1 MRKTFIAAI
10 AAFALVIAAGAGWY
24 VFSPGWTLRS
34 MVAAAKARDEAAF
47 SAYVDYPALRQ
58 DMKAELTARIE
69 RESKKDGSP
78 QAKLAGMMGLGLIGP
93 LVDRMVSPSAIN
105 QAFTRLTIEQPK
117 DASSGKDE
125 KPEPVIRRQGLNRF
139 VVAGKDMPDSGL
151 VFARRGLGWKLVG
164 IDLPPVKG
172 PQA

>member
-1 MRKTFIAAI
+1 
-10 AAFALVIAAGAGWY
+10 
-24 VFSPGWTLRS
+24 
-34 MVAAAKARDEAAF
+34 MVATAQARKAAAL
-47 SAYVDYPALRQ
+47 SAYVEAPALRQ
-58 DMKAELTARIE
+58 AMNGELTGRVE
-69 RESKKDGSP
+69 RESKKDRSP
-78 QAKLAGMMGLGLIGP
+78 QAKLAGMMGLALIGP

-105 QAFTRLTIEQPK
+105 QAFMRLTIEQPK